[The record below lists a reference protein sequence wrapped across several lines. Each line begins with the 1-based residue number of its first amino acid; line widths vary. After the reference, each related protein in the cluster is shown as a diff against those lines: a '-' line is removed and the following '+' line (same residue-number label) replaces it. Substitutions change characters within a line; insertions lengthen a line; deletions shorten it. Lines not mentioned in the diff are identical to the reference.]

1 MLIQIDKNGTVQKNI
16 ELPNRTPINFDI
28 IDNKIA
34 IVLNTGELL
43 IYDLNKV
50 PNLKFDSLLGN
61 NTSSLINEN
70 YPDNTDT
77 MNFNNNTT

>member
-1 MLIQIDKNGTVQKNI
+1 M
-16 ELPNRTPINFDI
+16 
-28 IDNKIA
+28 DNKIA

-50 PNLKFDSLLGN
+50 PNLKFDSTLGN
-61 NTSSLINEN
+61 NTQSLINEN